1 MEKTLL
7 IKTII
12 VKGKVTDPGAG
23 VGTNYNSVELQDI
36 IDQRIKNF
44 LSSNEF
50 RLMAQ
55 EGKKILI
62 KDFKEV
68 IFNHI
73 KIKSKL

>member
-12 VKGKVTDPGAG
+12 VKGKVTDPGVG
-23 VGTNYNSVELQDI
+23 VGANYNSVELQDI

-50 RLMAQ
+50 RLMVQ

-62 KDFKEV
+62 KDCKEV